1 MNGREKLMADLE
13 RINRQLDAL
22 ESHGRH
28 DEAQELIDKN
38 RWVLN
43 YDAKGNWVGSVAN
56 ENGWQA

>member
-1 MNGREKLMADLE
+1 MSNREKLMADLE
-13 RINRQLDAL
+13 RINRQIDVL
-22 ESHGRH
+22 EIHGRH